1 MQPEELRNGKGKTTC
16 GNEIC
21 AERSSETHEVF
32 MKYTED
38 EQEKSA
44 LVKVH
49 LCAKCAEK
57 LNYQVGTR
65 KGML

>member
-1 MQPEELRNGKGKTTC
+1 MQPEELRNGKGKMTC

-49 LCAKCAEK
+49 LCAKCA
-57 LNYQVGTR
+57 
-65 KGML
+65 